1 MATKK
6 RKKKNRSG
14 VATAIYVVLLTL
26 WILFLA
32 AVCLYILSQVWAY
45 ASVYDDTQKEPVI
58 EAYMNKLREN
68 VWDDSIAATVAAMPH
83 PMQTDEEVGA
93 LVKDM
98 LLNDELSYAEKPG
111 FVRGDSVTSNLLCG
125 NNIFGEVTLR
135 EDTSKNL
142 VKDVDLPDVVVG
154 ALAKMGVAI
163 QPELYPWKVA
173 EESFDFSGLY
183 SSVSVTVPESYR
195 VTLNGITLDDGYIV
209 EKNIPFDVLEAYYY
223 RYDNLPTK
231 VTYQVDNLMG
241 HVEPVI
247 YDANGEVTVIDEEA
261 SDAQFL
267 KPVDDEETWNR
278 LAEHLN
284 GFSDAYL
291 CLSASTGD
299 PISAYGVLANYIEA
313 GSELDTKLR
322 QVFLIGDWSH
332 NSYYQYQGFELLNAW
347 QVDQNCYVAEYR
359 ASATV
364 NQPAGPVALDRTL
377 RSVVD
382 ASGDHMITAT
392 IDDI

>member
-6 RKKKNRSG
+6 IKKKNRSG

-58 EAYMNKLREN
+58 EAYMKKLREN
-68 VWDDSIAATVAAMPH
+68 VWDDNIAATVAAMPH
-83 PMQTDEEVGA
+83 PVQTDEEVGA
-93 LVKDM
+93 LVKEM
-98 LLNDELSYAEKPG
+98 LLNDELTYAEKPG
-111 FVRGDSVTSNLLCG
+111 FVRGDSVTYNLFCG
-125 NNIFGEVTLR
+125 DNIFGEVTLR
-135 EDTSKNL
+135 QNTAKNL
-142 VKDVDLPDVVVG
+142 VKDVDLPDVVIG

-183 SSVSVTVPESYR
+183 SSVSVTVPESYK
-195 VTLNGITLDDGYIV
+195 VTLNGVTLDDGYIV
-209 EKNIPFDVLEAYYY
+209 ERDIPFDVLEAYYY

-231 VTYQVDNLMG
+231 VTYHFDNLMG
-241 HVEPVI
+241 HVDPVV
-247 YDANGEVTVIDEEA
+247 YDANGEVFVIDKEA

-313 GSELDTKLR
+313 GSELDNKLR

-332 NSYYQYQGFELLNAW
+332 NSYYQFQGFELLNAW
-347 QVDQNCYVAEYR
+347 QVDQNCYVTEYR

-382 ASGDHMITAT
+382 ASGDHMVTAT

>member
-6 RKKKNRSG
+6 KKKKNSSG
-14 VATAIYVVLLTL
+14 VGTAIYVVLLTL

-58 EAYMNKLREN
+58 EAYMAKLREN
-68 VWDDSIAATVAAMPH
+68 VWDDNIAATVAAMPH
-83 PMQTDEEVGA
+83 PVQTDEEVGA

-111 FVRGDSVTSNLLCG
+111 FTRGDSITYNLLCG
-125 NNIFGEVTLR
+125 SNIFGEVTLR

-142 VKDVDLPDVVVG
+142 VKDVNIPAVVVG

-163 QPELYPWKVA
+163 QPELYPWKVT
-173 EESFDFSGLY
+173 EEKFDFSGLY
-183 SSVSVTVPESYR
+183 SSVSTTVPESYT
-195 VTLNGITLDDGYIV
+195 VTLNGIKLDEGYIV
-209 EKNIPFDVLEAYYY
+209 ERDIPFDVLEAYYY
-223 RYDNLPTK
+223 RHLD
-231 VTYQVDNLMG
+231 
-241 HVEPVI
+241 PVV
-247 YDANGEVTVIDEEA
+247 YDANGELTVIDKEA

-267 KPVDDEETWNR
+267 KPVDEETRNR

-284 GFSDAYL
+284 AFSDAYL
-291 CLSASTGD
+291 NLSASTGD
-299 PISAYGVLANYIEA
+299 PVSAYAQLEPYIEA

-347 QVDQNCYVAEYR
+347 QLDQNCY
-359 ASATV
+359 
-364 NQPAGPVALDRTL
+364 
-377 RSVVD
+377 VD

>member
-6 RKKKNRSG
+6 IKKKNRSG

-58 EAYMNKLREN
+58 EAYMKKLREN
-68 VWDDSIAATVAAMPH
+68 FWDDNIAATVAAMPH
-83 PMQTDEEVGA
+83 PVQTDEEVGA
-93 LVKDM
+93 LVKEM
-98 LLNDELSYAEKPG
+98 LLNDELTYAEKPG
-111 FVRGDSVTSNLLCG
+111 FVRGDSVTYNLFCG
-125 NNIFGEVTLR
+125 DNIFGEVTLR
-135 EDTSKNL
+135 QNTAKNL
-142 VKDVDLPDVVVG
+142 VKDVDLPDVVIG

-183 SSVSVTVPESYR
+183 SSVSVTVPESYK
-195 VTLNGITLDDGYIV
+195 VTLNGVTLDDGYIV
-209 EKNIPFDVLEAYYY
+209 ERDIPFDVLEAYYY

-231 VTYQVDNLMG
+231 VTYHFDNLMG
-241 HVEPVI
+241 HVDPVV
-247 YDANGEVTVIDEEA
+247 YDANGEVFVIDKEA

-313 GSELDTKLR
+313 GSELDNKLR

-332 NSYYQYQGFELLNAW
+332 NSYYQFQGFELLNAW
-347 QVDQNCYVAEYR
+347 QVDQNCYVTEYR

-382 ASGDHMITAT
+382 ASGDHMVTAT

>member
-111 FVRGDSVTSNLLCG
+111 YVRGDSVTYNLFCG

>member
-6 RKKKNRSG
+6 KKKKRSG
-14 VATAIYVVLLTL
+14 VGTAIYVVLLTL

-58 EAYMNKLREN
+58 EAYMNKLRDN
-68 VWDDSIAATVAAMPH
+68 VWDDSIASTVVAMPH
-83 PMQTDEEVGA
+83 PMQSDEEVGA

-111 FVRGDSVTSNLLCG
+111 FVRGDSVTYNLLCG
-125 NNIFGEVTLR
+125 DNIFGEVTLQ

-142 VKDVDLPDVVVG
+142 VKDVDLPDMVVG

-163 QPELYPWKVA
+163 QPELYSWKVA
-173 EESFDFSGLY
+173 EEKFDFSGLY
-183 SSVSVTVPESYR
+183 SSVSATVPESYR
-195 VTLNGITLDDGYIV
+195 VTVNGVTLDDGYIV
-209 EKNIPFDVLEAYYY
+209 ERGIPFDVLEAYYY

-247 YDANGEVTVIDEEA
+247 YDANGEVTVIDKEA

-267 KPVDDEETWNR
+267 KPVEDEETRNR

-299 PISAYGVLANYIEA
+299 PATAYANLANYIEA

-347 QVDQNCYVAEYR
+347 QLDQNCYVAEYR

-364 NQPAGPVALDRTL
+364 NQPAGPVALDRTF

-382 ASGDHMITAT
+382 ASGDHMVTAT

>member
-6 RKKKNRSG
+6 RKVKKNRSG
-14 VATAIYVVLLTL
+14 AWTAVYVVLLTL

-58 EAYMNKLREN
+58 EAYMAKLREN

-83 PMQTDEEVGA
+83 PVQTDEEVGA

-111 FVRGDSVTSNLLCG
+111 FTRGDSITYNLLCG
-125 NNIFGEVTLR
+125 QNVFGEVTLR

-142 VKDVDLPDVVVG
+142 VKDVNLPDVVIG

-183 SSVSVTVPESYR
+183 SSVSATVPESYT
-195 VTLNGITLDDGYIV
+195 VTLNGVKLDEGYIV
-209 EKNIPFDVLEAYYY
+209 ERDIPFDVLEAYYY

-231 VTYQVDNLMG
+231 VTYQFDNLMG
-241 HVEPVI
+241 HLDPVV
-247 YDANGEVTVIDEEA
+247 YDANGELTVIDKEA

-267 KPVDDEETWNR
+267 KPVDEETRNR

-284 GFSDAYL
+284 AFSDAYL
-291 CLSASTGD
+291 NLSASTGD
-299 PISAYGVLANYIEA
+299 PVSAYARLEPYIEA

-347 QVDQNCYVAEYR
+347 QLDQNCYVAEYR

-364 NQPAGPVALDRTL
+364 NQPAGPVALDRTF

>member
-6 RKKKNRSG
+6 KKNKKRPG
-14 VATAIYVVLLTL
+14 VMTAIYVVLLTL

-45 ASVYDDTQKEPVI
+45 ASAYDDAQKEPVI

-93 LVKDM
+93 LVKEM

-111 FVRGDSVTSNLLCG
+111 FTRSDSITYNLLCG
-125 NNIFGEVTLR
+125 DNIFGEVTLR
-135 EDTSKNL
+135 ENTSKNL
-142 VKDVDLPDVVVG
+142 VKDINIPTVVVG

-163 QPELYPWKVA
+163 QPELYPWKVE

-195 VTLNGITLDDGYIV
+195 VTVNGITLDDGYII
-209 EKNIPFDVLEAYYY
+209 ERDIPFDVLEAYYY

-231 VTYQVDNLMG
+231 VTYQVGNLMG
-241 HVEPVI
+241 HLEPVI
-247 YDANGEVTVIDEEA
+247 YDANGEVTVIDKEA

-267 KPVDDEETWNR
+267 KPVDNEETWNR

-299 PISAYGVLANYIEA
+299 PVTAYAALENYIEA

-347 QVDQNCYVAEYR
+347 QLDQNCYVAEYR

-364 NQPAGPVALDRTL
+364 NQPAGPVALDRTF

-382 ASGDHMITAT
+382 ASGDHMVTAT

>member
-6 RKKKNRSG
+6 SKKKKRSG
-14 VATAIYVVLLTL
+14 VGTAIYVVLLTL

-45 ASVYDDTQKEPVI
+45 ASVYDETQQEPVI

-68 VWDDSIAATVAAMPH
+68 VWDDSIASTVAAMPH
-83 PMQTDEEVGA
+83 PIQTDEEVAA

-111 FVRGDSVTSNLLCG
+111 YTRGDSITYNLLCG
-125 NNIFGEVTLR
+125 DNIFGEVTLR
-135 EDTSKNL
+135 EDTSRNL
-142 VKDVDLPDVVVG
+142 VKDVNLPDPVIG

-195 VTLNGITLDDGYIV
+195 VTLNGVTLDEGYIV
-209 EKNIPFDVLEAYYY
+209 ERDIPFDNLEAYYY

-231 VTYQVDNLMG
+231 VTYRFDNLMG
-241 HVEPVI
+241 DVKPVI
-247 YDANGEVTVIDEEA
+247 YDANGEMTTVDEEA
-261 SDAQFL
+261 GDAQFL
-267 KPVDDEETWNR
+267 KPVDSETWSR
-278 LAEHLN
+278 LEEHLRA
-284 GFSDAYL
+284 FSDAYL
-291 CLSASTGD
+291 NLSASTGD
-299 PISAYGVLANYIEA
+299 PVSAYAQLEPYIEA
-313 GSELDTKLR
+313 GGELDNTLR

-332 NSYYQYQGFELLNAW
+332 NSYYQFQGFELLNAYSLGP
-347 QVDQNCYVAEYR
+347 DCYVAEYK

-364 NQPAGPVALDRTL
+364 NQPAGPVALERTF

-382 ASGDHMITAT
+382 ASSGHMITAT

>member
-6 RKKKNRSG
+6 IKKKNRSG

-58 EAYMNKLREN
+58 EAYMKKLREN
-68 VWDDSIAATVAAMPH
+68 VWDDNIAATVAAMPH
-83 PMQTDEEVGA
+83 PVQTDEEVGA
-93 LVKDM
+93 LVKEM
-98 LLNDELSYAEKPG
+98 LLNDELTYAEKPG
-111 FVRGDSVTSNLLCG
+111 FVRGDSVTYNLFCG
-125 NNIFGEVTLR
+125 DNIFGEVTLR
-135 EDTSKNL
+135 QNTAKNL
-142 VKDVDLPDVVVG
+142 VKDVDLPDVVIG

-183 SSVSVTVPESYR
+183 SSVSVTVPESYK
-195 VTLNGITLDDGYIV
+195 VTLNGVTLDDGYIV
-209 EKNIPFDVLEAYYY
+209 ERDIPFDVLEAYYY

-231 VTYQVDNLMG
+231 VTYHFDNLMG
-241 HVEPVI
+241 HVDPVV
-247 YDANGEVTVIDEEA
+247 YDANGEVFVIDKEA

-267 KPVDDEETWNR
+267 KPVDNEETWNR

-299 PISAYGVLANYIEA
+299 PVSAYGVLANYIEA
-313 GSELDTKLR
+313 GSELDNKLR

-332 NSYYQYQGFELLNAW
+332 NSYYQFQDFELLNAW

-364 NQPAGPVALDRTL
+364 NQPAGPVALDRTF
-377 RSVVD
+377 RSIVD
-382 ASGDHMITAT
+382 ASGDHMVTAT

>member
-6 RKKKNRSG
+6 RKKQNRSG
-14 VATAIYVVLLTL
+14 VGTAIYVVLLTL

-32 AVCLYILSQVWAY
+32 AVCLYILSQMWAY

-68 VWDDSIAATVAAMPH
+68 VWDDNIAATVAAMPH
-83 PMQTDEEVGA
+83 PVQTDEEVGA

-111 FVRGDSVTSNLLCG
+111 FTRGDSITYNLLCG
-125 NNIFGEVTLR
+125 ENIFGEVTLR

-142 VKDVDLPDVVVG
+142 VKDVDLPDVVIG

-163 QPELYPWKVA
+163 QPELYPWKVT
-173 EESFDFSGLY
+173 EERFDFSGLY
-183 SSVSVTVPESYR
+183 SSVRATVPENYK
-195 VTLNGITLDDGYIV
+195 VTLNGVTLDEGYIV
-209 EKNIPFDVLEAYYY
+209 ERDIPFDILEGYYY

-231 VTYQVDNLMG
+231 VTYQFDNLMG
-241 HVEPVI
+241 HIDPVI
-247 YDANGEVTVIDEEA
+247 YDANGELTVINKEA
-261 SDAQFL
+261 DDGQFL
-267 KPVDDEETWNR
+267 KPVDDEETRNR

-299 PISAYGVLANYIEA
+299 PTTAYANLANYIEA
-313 GSELDTKLR
+313 GSELDNKLR

-347 QVDQNCYVAEYR
+347 QLDQNCYVAEYR

-364 NQPAGPVALDRTL
+364 NQPAGPVALDRTF
-377 RSVVD
+377 RSIVD

>member
-6 RKKKNRSG
+6 IKKKNRSG

-58 EAYMNKLREN
+58 EAYMKKLREN
-68 VWDDSIAATVAAMPH
+68 VWDDNIAATVAAMPH
-83 PMQTDEEVGA
+83 PVQTDEEVGA
-93 LVKDM
+93 LVKEM
-98 LLNDELSYAEKPG
+98 LLNDELTYAEKPG
-111 FVRGDSVTSNLLCG
+111 FVRGDSVTYNLFCG
-125 NNIFGEVTLR
+125 DNIFGEVTLR
-135 EDTSKNL
+135 QNTAKNL
-142 VKDVDLPDVVVG
+142 VKDVDLPDVVIG

-183 SSVSVTVPESYR
+183 SSVSVTVPESYK
-195 VTLNGITLDDGYIV
+195 VTLNGVTLDDGYIV
-209 EKNIPFDVLEAYYY
+209 ERDIPFDVLEAYYY

-231 VTYQVDNLMG
+231 VTYQFDNLMG
-241 HVEPVI
+241 HVDPVV
-247 YDANGEVTVIDEEA
+247 YDANGEIFVIDKEA

-299 PISAYGVLANYIEA
+299 PTTAYANLANYIEA
-313 GSELDTKLR
+313 GSELDNKLR

-332 NSYYQYQGFELLNAW
+332 NSYYQYQGCELLNAW
-347 QVDQNCYVAEYR
+347 QLDQNCYVTEYR

-382 ASGDHMITAT
+382 ASGDHMVTAT

>member
-6 RKKKNRSG
+6 IKKKNRSG

-58 EAYMNKLREN
+58 EAYMKKLREN
-68 VWDDSIAATVAAMPH
+68 VWDDNIAATVAAMPH
-83 PMQTDEEVGA
+83 PVQTDEEVGA
-93 LVKDM
+93 LVKEM
-98 LLNDELSYAEKPG
+98 LLNDELTYAEKPG
-111 FVRGDSVTSNLLCG
+111 FVRGDSVTYNLFCG
-125 NNIFGEVTLR
+125 DNIFGEVTLR
-135 EDTSKNL
+135 QNTAKNL
-142 VKDVDLPDVVVG
+142 VKDVDLPDVVIG

-183 SSVSVTVPESYR
+183 SSVSVTVPESYK
-195 VTLNGITLDDGYIV
+195 VTLNGVTLDDGYIV
-209 EKNIPFDVLEAYYY
+209 ERDIPFDVLEAYYY

-231 VTYQVDNLMG
+231 VTYHFDNLMG
-241 HVEPVI
+241 HVDPVV
-247 YDANGEVTVIDEEA
+247 YDANGEVFVIDKEA

-313 GSELDTKLR
+313 GSELDNKLR

-332 NSYYQYQGFELLNAW
+332 NSYYQFQGFELLNAW

-382 ASGDHMITAT
+382 ASGDHMVTAT

>member
-6 RKKKNRSG
+6 IKKKNRSG

-58 EAYMNKLREN
+58 EAYMKKLREN
-68 VWDDSIAATVAAMPH
+68 VWDDNIAATVAAMPH
-83 PMQTDEEVGA
+83 PVQTDEEVGA
-93 LVKDM
+93 LVKEM
-98 LLNDELSYAEKPG
+98 LLNDELTYAEKPG
-111 FVRGDSVTSNLLCG
+111 FVRGDSVTYNLFCG
-125 NNIFGEVTLR
+125 DNIFGEVTLR
-135 EDTSKNL
+135 QNTAKNL
-142 VKDVDLPDVVVG
+142 VKDVDLPDVVIG

-183 SSVSVTVPESYR
+183 SSVSVTVPESYK
-195 VTLNGITLDDGYIV
+195 VTLNGVTLDDGYIV
-209 EKNIPFDVLEAYYY
+209 ERDIPFDVLEAYYY

-231 VTYQVDNLMG
+231 VTYHFDNLMG
-241 HVEPVI
+241 HVEPVV
-247 YDANGEVTVIDEEA
+247 YDANGEVFVIDKEA

-313 GSELDTKLR
+313 GSELDNKLR

-332 NSYYQYQGFELLNAW
+332 NSYYQFQGFELLNAW

-382 ASGDHMITAT
+382 ASGDHMVTAT